1 MSRKTGA
8 QAGEGRLESR
18 FAALTSGLLARKGQA
33 APSNSPI
40 IDGAE
45 ETEAFTLSDAI
56 IPRRNDK
63 AKGPSLS
70 PLTTA
75 PRAAPVLERP
85 APEKAAPL
93 KSPPAPAAPPARV
106 APKPA
111 QPPPAAAPQAAPAKA
126 PVKPAPPAPQPI
138 TVINERSFEAGY
150 PDNPSAEDIAAMD
163 AEADEVA
170 SYFETFGGADVSPAP
185 DDSFFDDAP
194 GPSSSPSSAR
204 DPLDDLDDGFDEAA
218 PKAPVPASPAG
229 APYSGLRA
237 TVSALIGPREFMR
250 LALGAAELKLSADEL
265 IAEAIEEYLDARGID
280 SLGGE
285 DLLKKILEAGARD
298 PDI

>member
-56 IPRRNDK
+56 IPRKNNK
-63 AKGPSLS
+63 PKGPSLS

-75 PRAAPVLERP
+75 PRAAPAIERP
-85 APEKAAPL
+85 AVAKAASLKTAPVPAAPAPVMKAAPKPVLSPQAAPL
-93 KSPPAPAAPPARV
+93 KAPP
-106 APKPA
+106 
-111 QPPPAAAPQAAPAKA
+111 
-126 PVKPAPPAPQPI
+126 KPAPPPQPL

-170 SYFETFGGADVSPAP
+170 SYFEAFGGAEASPAL
-185 DDSFFDDAP
+185 DENFFDDEPAP
-194 GPSSSPSSAR
+194 ASAR
-204 DPLDDLDDGFDEAA
+204 DPLDDLDDLDDDFGETP
-218 PKAPVPASPAG
+218 PKADASALAPV

-285 DLLKKILEAGARD
+285 DLLKKILEAGARA
-298 PDI
+298 PQT